1 MTASNQSPTI
11 ASSLRRLPFYYG
23 WVVVAVAFVTMA
35 IGVNVR
41 TAFSLLFSPILDEFG
56 WARGTT
62 AAAFSLGFVVATL
75 YAPFIGVLMDRLGP
89 RYVLPLG
96 AVLVSSGLIGATFA
110 TEPWH
115 LHLTLGV
122 FGIGGGIALTYIGH
136 GAFLPHWFVARRGLA
151 IGIAF
156 SGVGVGSILLFP
168 WLQQVIDQD
177 GWRQACWTMGLLL
190 VVLVLPLNFFLQR
203 QRPEDI
209 GLRPDGDVPRTG
221 DEAQK
226 TSPRPDNVVDHAWA
240 AIDWTLPRAVRTARF
255 WWLALGLYSGL
266 VAWYGIQV
274 HQTKYLIDLGFS
286 SSLAALALGLV
297 PVAGIVAQIG
307 IGHLSDRIGRE
318 WGWTL
323 GSLGFA
329 LCYALLLLLPA
340 FPNVALVALMVL
352 AQGALGYG
360 LAPMYSAVPMEIF
373 QGRGYG
379 TIFGTLSMIAG
390 LGAASGPWM
399 LGLLHDWTGDYRL
412 GFTLAAALSLIS
424 VLAIWQAAPR
434 KVRRVAGMVGR

>member
-1 MTASNQSPTI
+1 MTPAEPSPTI
-11 ASSLRRLPFYYG
+11 ATPLRRLPFYYG

-168 WLQQVIDQD
+168 WLKQVIDQD

-190 VVLVLPLNFFLQR
+190 VILVLPLNFFLQR

-209 GLRPDGDVPRTG
+209 GLRPDGDAPRTG
-221 DEAQK
+221 DEARK
-226 TSPRPDNVVDHAWA
+226 TSPRPDNVVEVNPLLPEDTW
-240 AIDWTLPRAVRTARF
+240 DWFCLDNVLYHGKVLTILWDKTGKRF
-255 WWLALGLYSGL
+255 GKGSGL
-266 VAWYGIQV
+266 QV
-274 HQTKYLIDLGFS
+274 FADGRRI
-286 SSLAALALGLV
+286 
-297 PVAGIVAQIG
+297 AQR
-307 IGHLSDRIGRE
+307 D
-318 WGWTL
+318 TL
-323 GSLGFA
+323 GR
-329 LCYALLLLLPA
+329 
-340 FPNVALVALMVL
+340 V
-352 AQGALGYG
+352 QGPLK
-360 LAPMYSAVPMEIF
+360 
-373 QGRGYG
+373 
-379 TIFGTLSMIAG
+379 
-390 LGAASGPWM
+390 AS
-399 LGLLHDWTGDYRL
+399 H
-412 GFTLAAALSLIS
+412 
-424 VLAIWQAAPR
+424 
-434 KVRRVAGMVGR
+434 